1 MPNTDAE
8 LSTIVSELDSAQFE
22 GFALDA
28 DSTDPSS
35 TTPAPDPNRPR
46 YTRKTKPNKRRARDV
61 WSYARLAKP
70 GEPVLDKHQHRLWYC
85 KQDGC
90 DWRTGTLRNARIHL
104 QRQHNII
111 SFEEPSKSAKV
122 LNRTLEKVFARQG
135 LMDPAS
141 Y

>member
-1 MPNTDAE
+1 L
-8 LSTIVSELDSAQFE
+8 LSLASLF
-22 GFALDA
+22 
-28 DSTDPSS
+28 STSISID
-35 TTPAPDPNRPR
+35 
-46 YTRKTKPNKRRARDV
+46 Y
-61 WSYARLAKP
+61 
-70 GEPVLDKHQHRLWYC
+70 GYC